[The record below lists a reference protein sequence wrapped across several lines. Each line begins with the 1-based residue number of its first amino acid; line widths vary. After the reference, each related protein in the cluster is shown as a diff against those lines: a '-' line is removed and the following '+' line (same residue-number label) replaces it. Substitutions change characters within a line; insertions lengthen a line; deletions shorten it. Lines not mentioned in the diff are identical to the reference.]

1 MRLLEKTIS
10 MKIMKALYD
19 TTYFCLLI
27 SLIMS
32 CNRSA
37 NKNEVTTS
45 ATEEG
50 VYEKVSFK
58 AFDTKQNDVCQLKM
72 LEFTDIYGLQG
83 LPDAKQD
90 IHGYDSLVFTHM
102 PYDSV
107 AIERML
113 KDKGLSMVNMRWG
126 KWAGGPK
133 IACLTYAD
141 NSYDCCCHVDK
152 VYYATEKENEY
163 IVTERID
170 CFGPSGLTALNQQ
183 TGKHV
188 VD

>member
-1 MRLLEKTIS
+1 MRFLANTSSAKLMRALCNATCFCFVIS
-10 MKIMKALYD
+10 S
-19 TTYFCLLI
+19 LI
-27 SLIMS
+27 S
-32 CNRSA
+32 CNPSA
-37 NKNEVTTS
+37 NKTDGATS
-45 ATEEG
+45 TTEESA
-50 VYEKVSFK
+50 YEKVSFK
-58 AFDTKQNDVCQLKM
+58 TFDPKQNDVCKLKM
-72 LEFTDIYGLQG
+72 LEFTDIYEIQG
-83 LPDAKQD
+83 LPEANKD

-102 PYDSV
+102 PYDSI
-107 AIERML
+107 AIDRML

-141 NSYDCCCHVDK
+141 TAYDCCCHVDK

-188 VD
+188 VE